1 MTDSTKRAVSI
12 AFFWLGMVLG
22 LAAWVAL
29 PKMIAA
35 MGRNDSSLSAVLSI
49 ACMVLFLPLCILAF
63 WKRRVAGLG
72 FLLLAV
78 MWTGSIFLQYHFEV
92 THHVI
97 GRSFAGDAS
106 VFGYSPVFLLFGV
119 FAIGTEGAGWPPM
132 RKPKK
137 SD

>member
-1 MTDSTKRAVSI
+1 
-12 AFFWLGMVLG
+12 MVLG
-22 LAAWVAL
+22 LAAW
-29 PKMIAA
+29 AA
-35 MGRNDSSLSAVLSI
+35 TPTTIFAVGKNDSSLSVVLSVS
-49 ACMVLFLPLCILAF
+49 CMVLFLPLCVFAF

-78 MWTGSIFLQYHFEV
+78 MWTGSIFLQYHFEM

-132 RKPKK
+132 RKPREL
-137 SD
+137 D